1 MAAGQEPDND
11 AVFADPM
18 LRLPLGRIMGI
29 DYGQRR
35 IGISLCDPT
44 QTIASPLTTLLY
56 RNDDRLGKELSH
68 LVEMH
73 HIIAMVVGWPLNM
86 NGSEGEKTA
95 FVEKFVQ
102 LLAGLFI
109 IPVFVWDE
117 RWTTVSAQRALL
129 QQGVS
134 PSRNKE
140 RVDAVASAFILDAF
154 LHRLDLLR
162 KSQPL
167 KE

>member
-1 MAAGQEPDND
+1 MAMAAGQEPDND

-86 NGSEGEKTA
+86 NGSEGEKNS
-95 FVEKFVQ
+95 VRGK
-102 LLAGLFI
+102 I
-109 IPVFVWDE
+109 
-117 RWTTVSAQRALL
+117 RSASRRPFYHPRFCLGRTLDHCQRSTCTFAA
-129 QQGVS
+129 
-134 PSRNKE
+134 R
-140 RVDAVASAFILDAF
+140 RVAV
-154 LHRLDLLR
+154 
-162 KSQPL
+162 K
-167 KE
+167 K